1 MKKLLLI
8 SIMCVTALAALA
20 QAKADIE
27 VSYTY
32 SYPTETDTVKG
43 RQLKMSL
50 LCNSTNSKYYNA
62 MSEYCDSLTSTP
74 EGKKKLRDI
83 QAAAWVTIT
92 NEGITVDKTKGNAP
106 QKLTFTYVMTD
117 IADKSMT
124 VYDQYAKELRKY
136 TEPIDELQW
145 TIIEDSI
152 STILGYDCIMA
163 TADYHGRKWT
173 AWFAP
178 EIPVSFGPWKLHGL
192 PGLILQAKANG
203 GFSFAA
209 TGIEHTD
216 KQMLP
221 VYSAGDYEKTE
232 RRKALADHEY
242 YKLHALE
249 ILQAKFGT
257 SVRAV
262 NSTTD
267 EKRPK
272 FSKRFAIECD
282 Y

>member
-1 MKKLLLI
+1 MNRLILLA
-8 SIMCVTALAALA
+8 IMCVASLAALA
-20 QAKADIE
+20 QEKADIE

-32 SYPTETDTVKG
+32 CYPTETDTVKG

-74 EGKKKLRDI
+74 EGKKKLREI
-83 QAAAWVTIT
+83 QAAAWLTIT

-106 QKLTFTYVMTD
+106 QKRTFTYVLTD
-117 IADKSMT
+117 IADKSLT
-124 VYDQYAKELRKY
+124 GYDQYAKELCKY

-145 TIIEDSI
+145 TIIEDST
-152 STILGYDCIMA
+152 STILGYECIMA
-163 TADYHGRKWT
+163 TADYHGRKWA

-192 PGLILQAKANG
+192 PGLILQATANG
-203 GFSFAA
+203 GFSFTA

-216 KQMLP
+216 KMMLP
-221 VYSAGDYEKTE
+221 IYSTGDYEKAD

-257 SVRAV
+257 SISV
-262 NSTTD
+262 NSNSD
-267 EKRPK
+267 EERPK